1 MGNFKEFLKRKANI
15 WVFISLGLCI
25 ILAVSL
31 FFILAQRKEMN
42 DIKTQIAI
50 EEEKRN
56 LEAEYANLAFEYDRF
71 EGSKMLINND

>member
-50 EEEKRN
+50 EEEKSN
-56 LEAEYANLAFEYDRF
+56 LEA
-71 EGSKMLINND
+71 